1 MSHKCVV
8 FVNFLGVILATWLFM
23 HMCSHAHAC
32 CRYGDDLPE
41 ELRDFRTTVLV
52 ATFAGFFFGG
62 MIGARHAG
70 DKFIALNHSSKFTSV
85 MQAQVSVCLL
95 QK

>member
-1 MSHKCVV
+1 MQ
-8 FVNFLGVILATWLFM
+8 FLNTSRQPFFSPDLTCTYIHT
-23 HMCSHAHAC
+23 HAY

-41 ELRDFRTTVLV
+41 ELRDFSTTVLV

-85 MQAQVSVCLL
+85 MQAQVSAYPL